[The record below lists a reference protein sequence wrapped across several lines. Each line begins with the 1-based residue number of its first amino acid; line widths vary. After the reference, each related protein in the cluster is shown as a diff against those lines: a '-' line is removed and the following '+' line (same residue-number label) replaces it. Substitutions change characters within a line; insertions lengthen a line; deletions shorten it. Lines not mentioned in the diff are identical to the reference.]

1 MYCGKMLKSR
11 YQQYAILTAM
21 KTFAQ
26 KQRIAVKA
34 MIINDDGE
42 MLVLRQSAANYTG
55 HNKYHPPGGIV
66 ELGET
71 LEAALNR
78 EVTEETGMK
87 LRDFEMFDVTEWNVV
102 GDDQHMQ
109 FFGVFYICHA
119 MDYDI
124 TLQLEEVDKVKWI
137 NASSMNKIDIIE
149 PSRTIIRKYYSLKQ

>member
-1 MYCGKMLKSR
+1 
-11 YQQYAILTAM
+11 M

-42 MLVLRQSAANYTG
+42 MLVLRQSAVNYTG